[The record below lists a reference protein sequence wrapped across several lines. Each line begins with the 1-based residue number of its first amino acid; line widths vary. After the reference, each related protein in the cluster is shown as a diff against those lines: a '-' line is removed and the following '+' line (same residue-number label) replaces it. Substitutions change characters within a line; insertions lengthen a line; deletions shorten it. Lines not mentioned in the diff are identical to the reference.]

1 MPVSSVKGCVRMS
14 FPIPPNEAKRL
25 AAVQALQILD
35 TMPARD
41 FDSVVRLAREFLEV
55 PISAISLVDERR
67 QWFKAVEGLD
77 CKETAREIAFC
88 AHTICSPEPLIVHDA
103 TRDDRFRENVLVR
116 ESPKIRFYA
125 GVPLQLADGFRL
137 GSLCVM
143 DTKPRVIT
151 QEELARLQHLSEIAI
166 ALLSSHARSIQTSQQ
181 AKIIEEQEQRLARNN
196 KLLESACELGKLG
209 AWERD
214 ISTGQLR
221 WTKSMFSL
229 HEMPVETEGK
239 IAEHLNL
246 YPEPERTRLTA
257 LMADADRTKR
267 PFRFEGRMYTAK
279 GKLKWV
285 KLVSEVELDGDR
297 LVRRYG
303 LKQDIT
309 EEKTLLE
316 RVRRLANSDEL
327 TGLANRRVLR
337 RRLTEL
343 SKSSDMP
350 VAITLL
356 ALDLDGFKEINDTH
370 GHAAGDVCLRR
381 VARRV
386 KAALQ
391 PGALV
396 ARTGGDEFAIVCNG
410 TEGSLPEDLIENV
423 FRAVHAPITWRGHG
437 FHLTCSIGA
446 ATREAGCHLVP
457 DELLHEADL
466 ALYEAKREGKNC
478 WRLFR
483 RELETA
489 TIERKA
495 VLTSAKEG
503 LSQDRFRLFFRPK
516 VLLANGAHSGFEAL
530 LRFIAEDGS
539 VLTPGSFSAALDDAS
554 LSRTLGDFVIEAA
567 VQQARAWT
575 NAGVEF
581 GHIAINL
588 SASQLRWPG
597 FAKQFLDRLASLQLP
612 SRLVSVEVTEGVFL
626 SSQADVVTANCRAL
640 KEGNVSIAFDD
651 FGTGYASLTHL
662 RDFPVDTIK
671 IDRSFVAGLSKGGCS
686 LAIVNAIV
694 GLGNNLGLNVVAEGV
709 ETQAQQEFL
718 SAIGCRFAQGFLFG
732 RPVSAEDAE
741 RTLLLRSQETAHKA
755 A

>member
-1 MPVSSVKGCVRMS
+1 MT
-14 FPIPPNEAKRL
+14 FPIPPNEATRL
-25 AAVQALQILD
+25 AALQSLQILD
-35 TMPARD
+35 TTPAPD
-41 FDSVVRLAREFLEV
+41 FESLVRLARDLLEM
-55 PISAISLVDERR
+55 PIAAISLVDQHR
-67 QWFKAVEGLD
+67 QWFKAIEGLD
-77 CKETAREIAFC
+77 CKETSREIAFC
-88 AHTICSPEPLIVHDA
+88 AHTICSAEPFIVHDA
-103 TRDDRFRENVLVR
+103 TKDDRFRENVLVR
-116 ESPKIRFYA
+116 DSPRIRFYA
-125 GVPLQLADGFRL
+125 GIPLQLVEGLGL
-137 GSLCVM
+137 GSFCVM
-143 DTKPRVIT
+143 DTKPRAIT
-151 QEELARLQHLSEIAI
+151 ESELARLRHLSELALS
-166 ALLSSHARSIQTSQQ
+166 LLSNHARSIQTNQQ
-181 AKIIEEQEQRLARNN
+181 AKIIEEQDQRLVKNN
-196 KLLESACELGKLG
+196 KLLESACELGKIG

-214 ISTGQLR
+214 IATGQLR
-221 WTKSMFSL
+221 WTESMFSL
-229 HEMPVETEGK
+229 HEMPAGTNRN

-246 YPEPERTRLTA
+246 YPEPERTRLTV
-257 LMADADRTKR
+257 LMADADRAKK
-267 PFRFEGRMYTAK
+267 PFRFEGRMCTAK

-285 KLVSEVELDGDR
+285 RLVSEVELDGGR

-316 RVRRLANSDEL
+316 RVRHLANSDEL
-327 TGLANRRVLR
+327 TGLANRRVFR

-343 SKSSDMP
+343 SKSSAMP

-370 GHAAGDVCLRR
+370 GHAAGDACLRR
-381 VARRV
+381 VARRL

-391 PGALV
+391 PEVLV
-396 ARTGGDEFAIVCNG
+396 ARTGGDEFAIIWIG
-410 TEGSLPEDLIENV
+410 TGGPAPDDLIEKV
-423 FRAVHAPITWRGHG
+423 FRAVHAPINWRGHS
-437 FHLTCSIGA
+437 FHLSCSIGA
-446 ATREAGCHLVP
+446 ATRQDGCRFVP
-457 DELLHEADL
+457 EDLLQEADL

-483 RELETA
+483 KELETA

-495 VLTSAKEG
+495 VLKLAREG
-503 LSQDRFRLFFRPK
+503 LSRDRFRLFFQPK
-516 VLLANGAHSGFEAL
+516 VLLSNCAHSGFEAL
-530 LRFIAEDGS
+530 LRFIADDES
-539 VLTPGSFSAALDDAS
+539 VLSPGSFAAALEDAS
-554 LSRTLGDFVIEAA
+554 LSRMLGDFVIEAA
-567 VQQARAWT
+567 FQQARAWT
-575 NAGVEF
+575 RAGVAF

-588 SASQLRWPG
+588 SASQLRSPQ
-597 FAKQFLDRLASLQLP
+597 FARQFLDRLAALELP

-671 IDRSFVAGLSKGGCS
+671 IDRSFVGGLDRGGSS

-694 GLGNNLGLNVVAEGV
+694 GLGNNLGLDVVAEGV

-732 RPVSAEDAE
+732 RPVSAQEAE
-741 RTLLLRSQETAHKA
+741 RMLVRLQGAAHKA